1 VGAVSGPG
9 SVDVDEL
16 AERVTGLIRQQGGR
30 ASACLRPVLEALVAA
45 EGHCTAEEIAATVH
59 ARHPDIHQSTV
70 YRNLD
75 RFEQLGV
82 AYHAHLGHGP
92 ALWHLTATSHHHLT
106 CEGCGAIVAVDP
118 SVFQD
123 MQRAL
128 MRQVGFV
135 ADFRHFAVTG
145 RCATCAAGGSVP

>member
-1 VGAVSGPG
+1 VTVPAP
-9 SVDVDEL
+9 VDVEQL
-16 AERVTGLIRQQGGR
+16 VEQVAGLIRHQGGR
-30 ASACLRPVLEALVAA
+30 ASACLRPVLEALMAA
-45 EGHCTAEEIAATVH
+45 EGHSTAEEIAAAVH

-75 RFEQLGV
+75 RYEQLGV
-82 AYHAHLGHGP
+82 AYHVHLGHGP
-92 ALWHLTATSHHHLT
+92 ALWHLTAASHHHLT
-106 CEGCGAIVAVDP
+106 CEACGAIVAVDP

-128 MRQVGFV
+128 LQHVGFV

-145 RCATCAAGGSVP
+145 RCAACTGAVP

>member
-1 VGAVSGPG
+1 MTVPA
-9 SVDVDEL
+9 SVDVDQLVEH
-16 AERVTGLIRQQGGR
+16 VSGLIRQQGGR
-30 ASACLRPVLEALVAA
+30 ASACLRPVLEALASS
-45 EGHCTAEEIAATVH
+45 EGHSTAEELATAVH
-59 ARHPDIHQSTV
+59 ARHPEIHQSTV

-92 ALWHLTATSHHHLT
+92 ALWHLAATSHHHLT
-106 CEGCGAIVAVDP
+106 CEACGSIVAVDP
-118 SVFQD
+118 SVFQG

-128 MRQVGFV
+128 LQQVGFV

-145 RCATCAAGGSVP
+145 RCEGCAGTRPVP

>member
-1 VGAVSGPG
+1 M
-9 SVDVDEL
+9 SVPDPVDIDQL
-16 AERVTGLIRQQGGR
+16 AEQVAGLIRQQGGR

-45 EGHCTAEEIAATVH
+45 DGDRTAEEIAAVVH
-59 ARHPDIHQSTV
+59 AKHPEIHQSTV

-92 ALWHLTATSHHHLT
+92 ALWHLTAASHHHLT
-106 CEGCGAIVAVDP
+106 CEACGAIVAVDP
-118 SVFQD
+118 SVFHD
-123 MQRAL
+123 MQRTLQQQA
-128 MRQVGFV
+128 GFV

-145 RCATCAAGGSVP
+145 RCAACAVP

>member
-1 VGAVSGPG
+1 MSVPDP
-9 SVDVDEL
+9 VDVDQL
-16 AERVTGLIRQQGGR
+16 AEQVAGLIRQQGGR

-45 EGHCTAEEIAATVH
+45 DGDRTAEEIAAVVH
-59 ARHPDIHQSTV
+59 AKHPEIHQSTV

-92 ALWHLTATSHHHLT
+92 ALWHLTAASHHHLT
-106 CEGCGAIVAVDP
+106 CEACGAIVAVDP
-118 SVFQD
+118 SVFHD

-128 MRQVGFV
+128 QQQAGFV

-145 RCATCAAGGSVP
+145 RCAACAVP